1 MARHT
6 KGWRQR
12 RQTITRNPPNPLDSP
27 EEVRLTGKLLRKML
41 RKNVT
46 GAHKKQID
54 TVTNWFA
61 SDEQGAVKD
70 LIDKLISK
78 PEFPLEQY
86 GARDAIRVTEYQE
99 AKEWVDR
106 LGFDTEWL

>member
-1 MARHT
+1 
-6 KGWRQR
+6 
-12 RQTITRNPPNPLDSP
+12 
-27 EEVRLTGKLLRKML
+27 ML

>member
-1 MARHT
+1 MR
-6 KGWRQR
+6 WRE
-12 RQTITRNPPNPLDSP
+12 TITQQPPEPLNSA
-27 EEVRLTGKLLRKML
+27 EEVRLTGKLLRKLL
-41 RKNVT
+41 RNNVT

-61 SDEQGAVKD
+61 SDEQGAVKN

-78 PEFPLEQY
+78 PDFPLEQY
-86 GARDAIRVTEYQE
+86 GARSAIRVTDYQE